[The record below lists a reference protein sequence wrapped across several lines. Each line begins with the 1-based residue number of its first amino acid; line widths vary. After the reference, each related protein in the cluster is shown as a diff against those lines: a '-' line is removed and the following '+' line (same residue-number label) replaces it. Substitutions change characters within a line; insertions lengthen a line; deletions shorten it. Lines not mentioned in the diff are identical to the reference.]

1 MHFTKFIQI
10 LNKVT
15 SKHCRR
21 IRTVVGPA
29 VARMA
34 EQSEEIIHLTA
45 EDIVEAFK
53 LPLTVGKR
61 KTNKAVPTK
70 YNGRKIIRVASYNM
84 LSFSKQK
91 AANPGVREVICM
103 TILENGYVW
112 I

>member
-10 LNKVT
+10 LTKPT
-15 SKHCRR
+15 SKHCGR
-21 IRTVVGPA
+21 ILTVGPA

-84 LSFSKQK
+84 LSFTKQK